1 MKKEK
6 ILLAVALFLLAVALF
21 LLIVVAGGIFVYW
34 RAVADLTPDPAEP
47 FTVVNADLTYDGVY
61 IDLIEQ
67 AMIDAKSEEQQGG
80 SNPDNLELHVVKYNS
95 ETGYVDG
102 ITATSAGI
110 TDRHRAAGVGARR
123 GVDGGVQLDLH
134 FVNDV
139 LIGCRKTYEQELL
152 DRLEGQTL
160 ESCTAE
166 EREAAEKGA
175 LEVILNN
182 DSWETDEDY
191 LKLVLADYT
200 EQVLEYQSEHPGLL
214 VPKND

>member
-6 ILLAVALFLLAVALF
+6 ILLAVALFLL
-21 LLIVVAGGIFVYW
+21 IVVAGGTFVYW

-110 TDRHRAAGVGARR
+110 TDRQLSFVHE
-123 GVDGGVQLDLH
+123 GVQLDLH

-139 LIGCRKTYEQELL
+139 LIGCRKTYEQELT
-152 DRLEGQTL
+152 DRLAGRAL

-166 EREAAEKGA
+166 EREAEENGA

>member
-21 LLIVVAGGIFVYW
+21 LLIVVAGGTFVYW

-47 FTVVNADLTYDGVY
+47 FTVVTEPVVAVDSDLAYDGVY

-110 TDRHRAAGVGARR
+110 TDRQLSFVY
-123 GVDGGVQLDLH
+123 GGVQLDLH

>member
-61 IDLIEQ
+61 ID
-67 AMIDAKSEEQQGG
+67 
-80 SNPDNLELHVVKYNS
+80 VVKYNS

-110 TDRHRAAGVGARR
+110 TDRQLSFVY
-123 GVDGGVQLDLH
+123 GGVQLDLH

-166 EREAAEKGA
+166 ERER
-175 LEVILNN
+175 
-182 DSWETDEDY
+182 
-191 LKLVLADYT
+191 VLWK
-200 EQVLEYQSEHPGLL
+200 SF
-214 VPKND
+214 

>member
-21 LLIVVAGGIFVYW
+21 LLIVVAGGTFVYW

-67 AMIDAKSEEQQGG
+67 GRIDASSEEDQ
-80 SNPDNLELHVVKYNS
+80 SSSDPDSSELYVAKYNA
-95 ETGYVDG
+95 ETGYADG
-102 ITATSAGI
+102 ITVTSAGI
-110 TDRHRAAGVGARR
+110 TDRQLSFVY
-123 GVDGGVQLDLH
+123 GGVQLDLH

-166 EREAAEKGA
+166 EREAEENGA

-200 EQVLEYQSEHPGLL
+200 KQVLEYQSEHPGLL

>member
-6 ILLAVALFLLAVALF
+6 VLLAALFLVG
-21 LLIVVAGGIFVYW
+21 IVIGGTLVYW
-34 RAVADLTPDPAEP
+34 RAAADLAPAPAEP
-47 FTVVNADLTYDGVY
+47 FTAVNADLTYDGVY

-67 AMIDAKSEEQQGG
+67 ARIDAKSEEQQ
-80 SNPDNLELHVVKYNS
+80 SSSAPDSSEFHVVKYNS

-110 TDRHRAAGVGARR
+110 TDRQLSFVYEGI
-123 GVDGGVQLDLH
+123 QLDLH

-182 DSWETDEDY
+182 GSWETDEDY
-191 LKLVLADYT
+191 LKLVLADYA
-200 EQVLEYQSEHPGLL
+200 EQVLEYQKEHPGTAAN
-214 VPKND
+214 KK

>member
-1 MKKEK
+1 MTKGQAKKAALLTTLLGVG
-6 ILLAVALFLLAVALF
+6 ILIGVA
-21 LLIVVAGGIFVYW
+21 FVYW
-34 RAVADLTPDPAEP
+34 RASASLPPASTEPVVAVDSDLA
-47 FTVVNADLTYDGVY
+47 YDGIY

-67 AMIDAKSEEQQGG
+67 AGIDARAEEEQ
-80 SNPDNLELHVVKYNS
+80 SSSDPDSSELYVAKYNA

-102 ITATSAGI
+102 ITVTSAGI
-110 TDRHRAAGVGARR
+110 TDRQLSFVHE
-123 GVDGGVQLDLH
+123 GVQLDLH

-139 LIGCRKTYEQELL
+139 LIGCRKTYEQELT
-152 DRLEGQTL
+152 DRLAGRAL

-166 EREAAEKGA
+166 EREAAENGA

-200 EQVLEYQSEHPGLL
+200 KQVLEYQSEHPGA
-214 VPKND
+214 KK

>member
-1 MKKEK
+1 MEGC
-6 ILLAVALFLLAVALF
+6 
-21 LLIVVAGGIFVYW
+21 GG
-34 RAVADLTPDPAEP
+34 PDSGSSRP

-110 TDRHRAAGVGARR
+110 TDRQLSFVY
-123 GVDGGVQLDLH
+123 GGVQLDLH

-139 LIGCRKTYEQELL
+139 LIGCRKTMNK
-152 DRLEGQTL
+152 
-160 ESCTAE
+160 SCWIGWKA
-166 EREAAEKGA
+166 RRWNPAPLRSGRQRKR
-175 LEVILNN
+175 
-182 DSWETDEDY
+182 
-191 LKLVLADYT
+191 VLWK
-200 EQVLEYQSEHPGLL
+200 SF
-214 VPKND
+214 